1 MNPERVWSQPPGYV
15 TQMISRNYLAL
26 VVRCE
31 TSVRDLDV
39 CATRSEDGRS
49 LVLQAVNT
57 TDDPMT
63 LPLAISGFTPTK
75 SVAQVSTLEGALDA
89 RNTVTAPETI
99 KPSMRDWKHSVMA
112 GRTMITLPVR
122 SFTVV
127 RW

>member
-15 TQMISRNYLAL
+15 TQMTSRNYLPL

-63 LPLAISGFTPTK
+63 LPLAISGFTPLK
-75 SVAQVSTLEGALDA
+75 CVAQVSTLEGALDV
-89 RNTVTAPETI
+89 RNAGSTPEII
-99 KPSMRDWKHSVMA
+99 KPSTQDWKHGLMDA
-112 GRTMITLPVR
+112 RRTITLPAR
-122 SFTVV
+122 SFTVI

>member
-1 MNPERVWSQPPGYV
+1 MNPKRVWSQPPGYV

-75 SVAQVSTLEGALDA
+75 SVALDA
-89 RNTVTAPETI
+89 RNTATAPETI

-112 GRTMITLPVR
+112 GRTMITLPAR